1 MAITTLLVIIVILLL
16 ILVFAIEPARQL
28 FRSLGS
34 LIIAGVLV
42 ITSLTIFAITIYFV
56 WNVLENASI
65 SQVFWWVE
73 LFIAISLVTIGVGNL
88 SLNTLMF
95 VRLFIMTKKS
105 KSELEF
111 SSLDKLGAPWLL
123 SFFAIPLFTFFAGS
137 GILIYQISN
146 SWKSLK
152 GVDSIYETS
161 NSFVSISILNSFP
174 EYIPLWIGVIFLGA
188 IFFLGYCAVV
198 WVQYNIVEKL
208 SGKNII
214 PPRDPPKI

>member
-1 MAITTLLVIIVILLL
+1 MAITTLLVIFVILLL

-95 VRLFIMTKKS
+95 DRLYIMTKK
-105 KSELEF
+105 
-111 SSLDKLGAPWLL
+111 
-123 SFFAIPLFTFFAGS
+123 
-137 GILIYQISN
+137 YM
-146 SWKSLK
+146 
-152 GVDSIYETS
+152 
-161 NSFVSISILNSFP
+161 
-174 EYIPLWIGVIFLGA
+174 
-188 IFFLGYCAVV
+188 
-198 WVQYNIVEKL
+198 
-208 SGKNII
+208 
-214 PPRDPPKI
+214 